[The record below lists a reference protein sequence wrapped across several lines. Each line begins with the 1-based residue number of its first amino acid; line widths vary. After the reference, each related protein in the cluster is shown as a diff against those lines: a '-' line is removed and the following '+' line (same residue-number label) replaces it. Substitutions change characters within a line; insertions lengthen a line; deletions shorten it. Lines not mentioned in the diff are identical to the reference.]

1 MEENMALG
9 RRESSHDT
17 QLSRMH
23 AAEGMN
29 HTFAPG
35 QRVMTCDG
43 IPGVVETVEY
53 QPLAGGELYRVVLES
68 GAGGGTYSPSQ
79 LSPMTTPARVASVY
93 LASDDY
99 PELEQ
104 VLQERP
110 DIALPT
116 RMSSLQ
122 ALAAVQPVFEH
133 ESEDYGGSVFSERH
147 RLHAHHPDTG
157 ERMGTLTYLVPYRK
171 SQKVRVEDLTTRGEH
186 RRQGVGSAL
195 MDEMQTRHPGQAID
209 HGDRTDNGKAWWKS
223 YTDGKSVS
231 RGRTMASLQV
241 EADEDYHMHHRPLED
256 APPIHDLGSG
266 MSEEVYTHPHYW
278 ATGGIPSKA
287 DREGLAQLRKAKG
300 NPEHPVTVYR
310 ASPPGAP
317 HVMNTGDWV
326 SLSHSYA
333 KDHGEYRQAEDG
345 GEPWAV
351 HKATVPAKHV
361 LDGGTDPYKEQGYW
375 GPQVASE
382 VHSPRTA
389 ALDEDD
395 QSFRMQHRAP
405 GPGQVPYR
413 TTNNDPDEKVRIY
426 RALPHGI
433 NRFQKGDWVT
443 TNPDYA
449 HQHSYQNGP
458 AAKWPVITHE
468 VPARHLWTDENDPE
482 EQGYHGPAIHEPDF
496 HHPDHGVV
504 HFRDAREYEGGEHH
518 FHEAPES
525 PEVHTGAAVHLS
537 PEDHA
542 VVHDQSRPAAERAHH
557 LYSKIPTKAHLY
569 NGDHEHA
576 EEAASEGDYDAY
588 DHVERGVPH
597 QDVTHV
603 VLHHREGNGGQYHGL
618 SWGHGSDEGFP
629 QYPQDYTHHTLT
641 GGAHFGDTH
650 RTATLDPYAE
660 ADMFGAE
667 EDHHVVAGRGKPR
680 ADGRGTGT
688 GAEAQ
693 GGDGG
698 GPGAAGARE
707 EHAGPGVV
715 GAGPV
720 SFHPAAS
727 KDLKKLDHQSRKQ
740 VMTAIDA
747 LAQGQPTQTHLL
759 RAPLKGWMGTKA
771 SRGHRIVHRRD
782 EDGGHYIGHI
792 GLHDYET
799 AERRLGKVWVHRHL
813 TYGPDGGYVE
823 KESEVHGPLYHGG
836 GKRLR
841 EGDQIKP
848 GRRTNPWGDE
858 GAKSSH
864 VYFTQHLPT
873 AADYARQSGG
883 HVYEVEPTGDF
894 KGDYSSGDYKTQH
907 PLTVTRKLDPSE
919 WDGGRTASQQD
930 GGYEDIG
937 DASNE
942 DGIINDGLVSA
953 ACTDAEAMA
962 GSHGHYDD
970 ATEWAEDGYP
980 GDGRRKAAFNPYTAL
995 TEAAADPEFRF
1006 HFTAAWADVRAKAKR
1021 IRAEG
1026 GVRITL
1032 ASDGLVIGEVKGDHH
1047 VYETGV
1053 QRFPGSR
1060 NSIATYSCGCK
1071 WGAYH
1076 WGAQD
1081 DFSRFAGRMCSH
1093 ALALQFEA
1101 QSRGMF
1107 GRDVETDTRKPEWVP
1122 KKVVVK
1128 YDIDEGRNEL
1138 GKSSVLELTPLLALA
1153 RFAAASGDDRQE
1165 FGLALTASGIA
1176 VTASV
1181 NSPFG
1186 DPQPKPMQ
1194 YQPGPT
1200 KPRNPSDNP
1209 ASAGWATQGD
1219 PDSWDSITPN
1229 ELGDRVGSL
1238 NDEFAFEAAIPQ
1250 EVAQSDSPQG
1260 LQGDDAPDGYDQ
1272 IAPTATVT
1280 IDLSGAAHALL
1291 ALRMGPDRPS
1301 GPKGGTGG
1309 DMPPGHPGMPQH
1321 RELAEAT
1328 LHMEPEGAL
1337 PFTDGDSGVDLS
1349 DDEALTPSHTASQS
1363 VEALQAMLGHLSPS
1377 GGGSAAPE
1385 GDIAQAARAH
1395 LAKVAV
1401 KDYSPAEQAAI
1412 INEGAHVQA
1421 ANLNRLDIAD
1431 THYAHIPDDE
1441 DEPWLS

>member
-1 MEENMALG
+1 MALG

-79 LSPMTTPARVASVY
+79 LSPMTTPARVASAH

-99 PELEQ
+99 EELEQ

-110 DIALPT
+110 DIALPV

-122 ALAAVQPVFEH
+122 VTAAGNFNFEH
-133 ESEDYGGSVFSERH
+133 EQIDTGGS
-147 RLHAHHPDTG
+147 
-157 ERMGTLTYLVPYRK
+157 
-171 SQKVRVEDLTTRGEH
+171 
-186 RRQGVGSAL
+186 
-195 MDEMQTRHPGQAID
+195 
-209 HGDRTDNGKAWWKS
+209 GKFQHK
-223 YTDGKSVS
+223 
-231 RGRTMASLQV
+231 ASLQV

-278 ATGGIPSKA
+278 ATGGTPSKA

-345 GEPWAV
+345 GEPWVV

-361 LDGGTDPYKEQGYW
+361 RDGGTDPYKEQGYW

-382 VHSPRTA
+382 VHSP
-389 ALDEDD
+389 
-395 QSFRMQHRAP
+395 
-405 GPGQVPYR
+405 
-413 TTNNDPDEKVRIY
+413 
-426 RALPHGI
+426 
-433 NRFQKGDWVT
+433 
-443 TNPDYA
+443 
-449 HQHSYQNGP
+449 
-458 AAKWPVITHE
+458 
-468 VPARHLWTDENDPE
+468 
-482 EQGYHGPAIHEPDF
+482 
-496 HHPDHGVV
+496 
-504 HFRDAREYEGGEHH
+504 
-518 FHEAPES
+518 
-525 PEVHTGAAVHLS
+525 
-537 PEDHA
+537 
-542 VVHDQSRPAAERAHH
+542 
-557 LYSKIPTKAHLY
+557 
-569 NGDHEHA
+569 
-576 EEAASEGDYDAY
+576 
-588 DHVERGVPH
+588 
-597 QDVTHV
+597 
-603 VLHHREGNGGQYHGL
+603 
-618 SWGHGSDEGFP
+618 
-629 QYPQDYTHHTLT
+629 
-641 GGAHFGDTH
+641 

-680 ADGRGTGT
+680 ADGRGTGA

-858 GAKSSH
+858 GAKSTH

-980 GDGRRKAAFNPYTAL
+980 EDGHKKAAFNPYTAL

-1107 GRDVETDTRKPEWVP
+1107 GRDVETDTHKPEWVP

-1153 RFAAASGDDRQE
+1153 RFAAASGDDREE

-1272 IAPTATVT
+1272 IAPIATVT
-1280 IDLSGAAHALL
+1280 IDLSGGAHALL

-1377 GGGSAAPE
+1377 GGGSAAPA